1 MAFSKFRQS
10 LRNNVNEF
18 HNQMNSFPHYA
29 SCGLFA
35 IGDGTVSHMFQKW
48 PILGCTLEVADNGT
62 DSDRATIT
70 RIAGGALIAGGTGA
84 IIGGLAKKSNAAGY
98 MTLTTPEGVRQMKLR
113 GKEVQQA
120 KTFEMKFH
128 LEQER
133 AAARA

>member
-1 MAFSKFRQS
+1 MALSKLRQS

-18 HNQMNSFPHYA
+18 HNQMNSLPHYA

-35 IGDGTVSHMFQKW
+35 IGDGTVSHTFQKW
-48 PILGCTLEVADNGT
+48 PILDCTLEVVDNGT
-62 DSDRATIT
+62 DSDRVTIT

-84 IIGGLAKKSNAAGY
+84 IVGGLAKKSNAAGY

-113 GKEVQQA
+113 GKEVHQA